1 MVDSDHVVVLRILGE
16 WNWIVIVYFIR
27 IFIYT
32 NILLN
37 SFAREHLHR
46 PHGAHVQEQSV
57 WFTEVKQIAQT
68 EDRVT
73 AFGEEKSS
81 LTFRRMPSRSA
92 N

>member
-1 MVDSDHVVVLRILGE
+1 MELDRDCVFHPNFHLE
-16 WNWIVIVYFIR
+16 
-27 IFIYT
+27 YT